1 MNRFLI
7 VRTSSLG
14 DLVHGLPVA
23 SAIKKTLPSAHVAWL
38 VEKRFEALLKAC
50 PCVDEPIPVRF
61 RGGLSGPPDPFGLK
75 LLISFLRRRA
85 REGFDVAVDLQ
96 GLLRSGLL
104 TFFSRAPV
112 RIGFPGASVRERG
125 NTLFTNIRPAAIPAR
140 SHVIDRNLALLH
152 PLGIRL
158 QGHRA
163 FPLCLPAPLSRRR
176 FPGAGKPEDRI
187 WVGLHPA
194 AGWPTKQWGVER
206 YAGLADRISRR
217 WNARVF
223 VLWGPGEKRLADTLI
238 HSMRAQAELA
248 PEMGVGSLAAFL
260 ARCDLVVGGDSGP
273 LHLAS
278 ALGTPVVGLYGP
290 SDPVRNGPAG
300 PGARV
305 VRTGAPCAPCW
316 KRSCPDRRCMAAI
329 ELDRVW
335 AEVEAAIEETRQDP
349 RRADPENFQK
359 HSEGVNNNGD
369 RS

>member
-1 MNRFLI
+1 MNRFLL

-23 SAIKKTLPSAHVAWL
+23 SAIKKALPSAHVAWI
-38 VEKRFEALLKAC
+38 VEKRFETLLTAC
-50 PCVDEPIPVRF
+50 PCIDEPVPVRL
-61 RGGLSGPPDPFGLK
+61 RGGLSGLLDPSGLR
-75 LLISFLRRRA
+75 LLVSFLRRGA
-85 REGFDVAVDLQ
+85 RGSFDVAIDLQ
-96 GLLRSGLL
+96 GLFRSGLL

-112 RIGFPGASVRERG
+112 RIGFPGAFVRERV

-152 PLGIRL
+152 PLGIHLLGYRDFAL
-158 QGHRA
+158 SFA
-163 FPLCLPAPLSRRR
+163 ASFPRRY
-176 FPGAGKPEDRI
+176 FSEAGNPKARI

-194 AGWPTKQWGVER
+194 AGWPTKQWEVER
-206 YAGLADRISRR
+206 YAGLADRITKR

-223 VLWGPGEKRLADTLI
+223 VLWGPGEKRHAATVLR
-238 HSMRAQAELA
+238 SMRMRAELA
-248 PEMGVGSLAAFL
+248 PEMGVGELAEFL

-316 KRSCPDRRCMAAI
+316 KRSCPDRSCMAFI

-335 AEVEAAIEETRQDP
+335 SEVEAAIEETRQNP
-349 RRADPENFQK
+349 RGADPENLRK
-359 HSEGVNNNGD
+359 HAQGVNTHGD